1 MSEFPKLLWSP
12 GGVEVTVTAPDEE
25 AALVEQGYRYT
36 KEAKP
41 KKAAKV
47 ADAEGFGHP
56 AEPQGEPPAELPAP
70 APDDVPDDESV
81 GGKKA
86 GAKKKK

>member
-1 MSEFPKLLWSP
+1 MSAYPKLMWSP
-12 GGVEVTVTAPDEE
+12 IGVEYTVTAPDEE

-36 KEAKP
+36 AAAKP
-41 KKAAKV
+41 KPPV
-47 ADAEGFGHP
+47 PDAEGFGHP

-81 GGKKA
+81 GGKSS
-86 GAKKKK
+86 KKKK